1 MKPFH
6 LFFDLDIVTSPTNSS
21 NVQKK
26 HCQITSSTVSLL
38 NHDLALRREIFLKLQ
53 SIGKIREI
61 NLQYYVCIENFD
73 FTKFLSTLY
82 KCAADRKN
90 LWNYLSFN
98 TKMRWFHRIFAKYSQ
113 TSFSMLSFLFGFD
126 LPIIRLQR
134 KCYLFCLN
142 KDIWI
147 DSLVSKFKCAVYTT
161 FFASKYASI
170 FSGANYFCYI
180 SYIQWWCTSK
190 LKCVGEIC

>member
-6 LFFDLDIVTSPTNSS
+6 LFVDLDIVTSPTNSS

-38 NHDLALRREIFLKLQ
+38 NQNLALRMRNFPEIAYNVKNSWNHFSVLCLHRKFWFHFINVQ
-53 SIGKIREI
+53 HTEKIREI
-61 NLQYYVCIENFD
+61 TYR
-73 FTKFLSTLY
+73 S
-82 KCAADRKN
+82 
-90 LWNYLSFN
+90 
-98 TKMRWFHRIFAKYSQ
+98 KMRWFHRIFAKYSQ

-170 FSGANYFCYI
+170 FSGAN
-180 SYIQWWCTSK
+180 
-190 LKCVGEIC
+190 